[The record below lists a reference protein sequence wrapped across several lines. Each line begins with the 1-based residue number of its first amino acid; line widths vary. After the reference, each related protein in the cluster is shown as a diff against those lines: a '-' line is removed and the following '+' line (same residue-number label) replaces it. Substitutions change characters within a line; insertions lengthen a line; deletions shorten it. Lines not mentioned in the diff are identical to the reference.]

1 MKMVKPDITN
11 NGLEVKIAVI
21 QNDVDYLRTRVDEI
35 SDKLDDKFVTQVE
48 FDPIRKLVYGIVGLI
63 LVTVVGAIL
72 SVVIN
77 RGG

>member
-1 MKMVKPDITN
+1 MVKPDITN